1 MSNYGSFEDRR
12 NGGRGKLFEI
22 GETSQ
27 VIVQQ
32 RKEELKKE
40 NLCEQIANAIMN
52 GIVQTRTHTAE
63 VLKR

>member
-1 MSNYGSFEDRR
+1 M
-12 NGGRGKLFEI
+12 GGGGKLFEI
-22 GETSQ
+22 GETTK

-32 RKEELKKE
+32 RKEELKE

-52 GIVQTRTHTAE
+52 EIVQTRTHTAE

>member
-1 MSNYGSFEDRR
+1 MKIGEM
-12 NGGRGKLFEI
+12 GGGGKLFEI
-22 GETSQ
+22 GETTK

-32 RKEELKKE
+32 RKEELKE

-52 GIVQTRTHTAE
+52 EIVQTRTHTAE